1 MQAMYFGDPPT
12 LEDVLGRLAQ
22 LEREING

>member
-1 MQAMYFGDPPT
+1 MQTMYFGDPPT